1 MKKKRKNKKTN
12 KIIKV
17 IIYLFSLIVVFG
29 MAPNYN
35 INNDY
40 YIEDKINLIINNN
53 NVTKKLEHD
62 LFINN
67 KNVIY
72 ISIQDIANYFDNS
85 AIYDKDN
92 NQIIT
97 TYGEKVVKLPIN
109 EDIIKIND
117 REQDV
122 LSGSIEKDGI
132 YYVPITAMKRIYE
145 VDIEYIANKQILLV
159 DSLTKKLIKADVS
172 KRCSVKY
179 QTTGFSKTVDKL
191 EKADKVVVIEHLENN
206 WTKIRTRN
214 GKIGY
219 IKTNVLQ
226 NEIHIRDDINL

>member
-1 MKKKRKNKKTN
+1 MNYYDNFYEGLNDNRNLLYRQIDTVSAMNKLLSTICSEIHNLKNYMINAKGDN
-12 KIIKV
+12 SYIIKKQLSD
-17 IIYLFSLIVVFG
+17 IIKELE
-29 MAPNYN
+29 
-35 INNDY
+35 DY
-40 YIEDKINLIINNN
+40 ESKIQN
-53 NVTKKLEHD
+53 
-62 LFINN
+62 
-67 KNVIY
+67 
-72 ISIQDIANYFDNS
+72 
-85 AIYDKDN
+85 
-92 NQIIT
+92 
-97 TYGEKVVKLPIN
+97 
-109 EDIIKIND
+109 IIKIND

>member
-1 MKKKRKNKKTN
+1 M
-12 KIIKV
+12 
-17 IIYLFSLIVVFG
+17 
-29 MAPNYN
+29 
-35 INNDY
+35 
-40 YIEDKINLIINNN
+40 
-53 NVTKKLEHD
+53 
-62 LFINN
+62 
-67 KNVIY
+67 
-72 ISIQDIANYFDNS
+72 
-85 AIYDKDN
+85 
-92 NQIIT
+92 
-97 TYGEKVVKLPIN
+97 
-109 EDIIKIND
+109 
-117 REQDV
+117 
-122 LSGSIEKDGI
+122 
-132 YYVPITAMKRIYE
+132 
-145 VDIEYIANKQILLV
+145 